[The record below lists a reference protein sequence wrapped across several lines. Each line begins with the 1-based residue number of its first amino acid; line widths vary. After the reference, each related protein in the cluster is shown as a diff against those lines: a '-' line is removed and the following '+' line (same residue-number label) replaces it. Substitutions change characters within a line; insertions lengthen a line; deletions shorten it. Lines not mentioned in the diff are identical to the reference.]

1 MRGDVTTVDVAVKL
15 SARHVLKTQK
25 DYLKKTR
32 LNMTRYVTNVILKL
46 PILSYRVG
54 LNKLEYS
61 KIKLNNQ
68 LISKKIKLIY

>member
-46 PILSYRVG
+46 PILCYRVG